1 MIWKRNNQQYHRKT
15 TYMYTTVVWWKIQNS
30 YTSNNRKQP
39 CVQFVVYGDHVK
51 QKQNKIPVIIR
62 LRFWNKIKNYLRINE
77 LIITY

>member
-1 MIWKRNNQQYHRKT
+1 M
-15 TYMYTTVVWWKIQNS
+15 YMAVVWWKIQNS

-51 QKQNKIPVIIR
+51 QKKIPVIIR
-62 LRFWNKIKNYLRINE
+62 LRFWNKIKNNLQINE